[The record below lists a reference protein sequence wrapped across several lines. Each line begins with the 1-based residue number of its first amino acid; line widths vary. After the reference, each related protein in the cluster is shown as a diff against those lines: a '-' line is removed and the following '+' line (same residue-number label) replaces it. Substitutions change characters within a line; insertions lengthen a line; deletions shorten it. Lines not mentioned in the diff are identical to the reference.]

1 MSLLRGRGMQ
11 TRAVCKD
18 DFKVQ
23 VGVAPDNQKSSKNSR
38 SGQTVSKKSLKQK
51 GKETE
56 VWLRKGDLCTILR
69 GVKQAVA
76 RKAITRNK

>member
-1 MSLLRGRGMQ
+1 MQ

-23 VGVAPDNQKSSKNSR
+23 TGAAPDNQKSSKNIR
-38 SGQTVSKKSLKQK
+38 SGQTGSKKSLKKK
-51 GKETE
+51 GKETDI
-56 VWLRKGDLCTILR
+56 WLRKGDLCTILR